1 MMAKLLV
8 KRGLGVMKNL
18 NNNDN
23 PYSDAEKGDGQ
34 VLILGKP
41 PLLNDNLT
49 NSRENGRDY

>member
-1 MMAKLLV
+1 
-8 KRGLGVMKNL
+8 MKNL

-41 PLLNDNLT
+41 QMLNDNLT
-49 NSRENGRDY
+49 NSRENGRDH